1 MKKEGRTGED
11 EKRQR
16 TTKAGESE
24 GEAKEA
30 RGRLLKNTIVKWRMK
45 KDHTVQSLQLSLDMV
60 HVARV
65 GMKLWWYMENGAHRF
80 PKDNFLTSIA

>member
-30 RGRLLKNTIVKWRMK
+30 RGRLLKNTIVK
-45 KDHTVQSLQLSLDMV
+45 
-60 HVARV
+60 
-65 GMKLWWYMENGAHRF
+65 
-80 PKDNFLTSIA
+80 